1 MREDRELQEYRAVM
15 EPPDRFEDGYNWKTL
30 LGAIFI
36 GFIMMPGAIYLG
48 LVAGQSMGAAA
59 EWVTIILFLE
69 VAKRSFTRLKR
80 QEIYILYY
88 IAGSLVSIMGG
99 VALSGG
105 AFAHLIWNQYLVRSP
120 AAQGF
125 VADIPSWVAP
135 QPDSPAILERTFLH
149 KDWIPAIALLV
160 AGQLLS
166 RANWFGLG
174 YSLFR
179 WTSDHE
185 KLPFPLAPVAA
196 QGATAL
202 AESSSRKETWRWRCF
217 SVGSIIGV
225 VFGAVYVGIPTITG
239 LLMVRPLHILPI
251 PWIDFTLGTERFLP
265 AAATG
270 ITANLGNLVVGMVL
284 PYWAVVGR
292 FIAAMAAV
300 FVNPLLYKTGLLT
313 TWQPG
318 MDTIYVT
325 FANWLDFWLSF
336 SVGSAVAIFII
347 GIWHT
352 VSTLKREK
360 QGDRVEVEIHPKSR
374 ATRRGDLPV
383 WFCLLLWGMSTL
395 GYIALCYKLVPDF
408 SLFFLVV
415 FAFLVTPFQSYVNA
429 RMVGLTGQFVG
440 FPMIREATFIL
451 SGYQGV
457 KIWFA
462 PIPLGNY
469 GGTVQQFRMLELTG
483 TKVKSLIK
491 AEMTILPLTILCS
504 LLFWQFVWR
513 LGPIPSINYPYAQKM
528 WHVNAMQRCLWI
540 SSTLGGDAGNIFRQA
555 WKWDI
560 AGAGLVFALGSYGIL
575 SKLNFPVMLV
585 YGFIGGITQ
594 IPHNLIPEF
603 IGAII
608 GRKLLAPRFGVKTW
622 RQYAPVL
629 LAGFS
634 CGMGLISMCAIAIAL
649 VTQSI
654 TQTPF

>member
-1 MREDRELQEYRAVM
+1 MREDRELEEYRSIM
-15 EPPDRFEDGYNWKTL
+15 EPPEHFEDGYNWKTL
-30 LGAIFI
+30 VGALFI
-36 GFIMMPGAIYLG
+36 GFIMLPGAIYLG

-69 VAKRSFTRLKR
+69 VAKRSFTRLRK

-105 AFAHLIWNQYLVRSP
+105 AFAHLIWNQYMVRSP
-120 AAQGF
+120 SAQGF
-125 VADIPSWVAP
+125 VADIPNWVAP
-135 QPDSPAILERTFLH
+135 QPDSIAILERTFLH
-149 KDWIPAIALLV
+149 RDWLPAILLLV
-160 AGQLLS
+160 AGQILS

-179 WTSDHE
+179 WTSYHE
-185 KLPFPLAPVAA
+185 RLPFPFAPVAA

-202 AESSSRKETWRWRCF
+202 AESSSRKESWRWRCF
-217 SVGSIIGV
+217 SVGSILGV
-225 VFGAVYVGIPTITG
+225 VFGSIYVGIPTITG

-251 PWIDFTLGTERFLP
+251 PWIDFTLGTERILP

-270 ITANLGNLVVGMVL
+270 ITANLGDFVVGMVL

-292 FIAAMAAV
+292 FLAAMAAM
-300 FVNPLLYKTGLLT
+300 FINPLLYKAGFLT

-336 SVGSAVAIFII
+336 GVGSAVAIFII
-347 GIWHT
+347 GMWHT
-352 VSTLKREK
+352 LANMRNHEQRSGNHEMV
-360 QGDRVEVEIHPKSR
+360 DRKLR
-374 ATRRGDLPV
+374 AKTRGDLPV
-383 WFCLLLWGMSTL
+383 SLCLALWVLSTV
-395 GYIALCYKLVPDF
+395 GYIALCYWLVPDF

-415 FAFLVTPFQSYVNA
+415 FAFLITPIQSYVNA

-483 TKVKSLIK
+483 TRVKSLIK
-491 AEMTILPLTILCS
+491 AEMTILPITIFCS
-504 LLFWQFVWR
+504 LLFWQFVWK

-528 WHVNAMQRCLWI
+528 WHVNAMQQCLWI
-540 SSTLGGDAGNIFRQA
+540 SSTLGGEAGNIFKQA
-555 WKWDI
+555 WKWEI
-560 AGAGLVFALGSYGIL
+560 VGTGLFFALGSYGIL
-575 SKLNFPVMLV
+575 SRLKLPVMLV

-594 IPHNLIPEF
+594 LPHNLIPEF
-603 IGAII
+603 IGAVI
-608 GRKLLAPRFGVKTW
+608 GRKWLAPRFGQKTW